1 MSSLRVLGRSESYP
15 ASVVSAGLQIAY
27 MTSLRSGRNP
37 TLTKN
42 PVDNAGEIT
51 GAGGTIPANTGQVNL
66 GSGTY
71 TGWDWTGYQVMV
83 DGAKTVNFV
92 NCLFANQNYSNGLYL
107 AYGQRLLAIGTIAS
121 TQGTNESVT
130 CTNCEFDGKGSQPYG
145 INTGGTTE
153 GAVKCYGDFSATDCW
168 FHDPPKDHTTLL
180 CDVWSFT
187 RCYFQCPGKIGNG
200 GIYYPPGN
208 PLNQHVDNHHIYR
221 GTGSFTDCFFDNWD
235 GIVPGL
241 VGAWTCAMASM
252 QTTAGSGVGIIA
264 TFNRCIQRGGATVIG
279 DGGTVAGC
287 PITYLCDAKTGTTID
302 LTITNSVL
310 DVGTTGKYSSVAD
323 ARTTLT
329 STNNLNY
336 TTGNAA
342 TLPGGP

>member
-1 MSSLRVLGRSESYP
+1 MSNLRVLGRSESYP

-27 MTSLRSGRNP
+27 MTSLRSGRNL

-130 CTNCEFDGKGSQPYG
+130 CTNCEFDGQGSQPYG
-145 INTGGTTE
+145 VTTGGTTE
-153 GAVKCYGDFSATDCW
+153 GAVKSYGDLVMVDCW
-168 FHDPPKDHTTLL
+168 SHDSPKDHVTILG
-180 CDVWSFT
+180 DVWSFT
-187 RCYFQCPGKIGNG
+187 RCYFQCPGKATAG
-200 GIYYPPGN
+200 GIYIAPPAD
-208 PLNQHVDNHHIYR
+208 PQHVDNFHIYR

-241 VGAWTCAMASM
+241 MGSWTSSWFYAQALSGAN
-252 QTTAGSGVGIIA
+252 IDA
-264 TFNRCIQRGGATVIG
+264 TFNRCIQRGGATIIG
-279 DGGTVAGC
+279 NGGSLSGATYTYVAAASVGQ
-287 PITYLCDAKTGTTID
+287 TIA
-302 LTITNSVL
+302 LTITNSLL
-310 DVGTTGKYSSVAD
+310 DLGTTNKYSSVAD